1 MFQANCYNV
10 MIVSPSDISEERE
23 IAKNVLYR
31 WNELNSRFHNIVF
44 SVLGYDINA
53 HADSGIHPQES
64 LNHQLLEQADL
75 IIAIFWTKLGTPT
88 TEYSSGSVEEISKH
102 IEQGKKALIYF
113 SNKTVDPR
121 NIDSEQYKNLQEY
134 KKSIQGRAFYK
145 EFSSEDEFRKIL
157 ENDIQLFSNELIQ
170 NNTENKKKSNNTMQ
184 VTISDKEIEIL
195 KSMEDDGELQFIQ
208 FVDGP
213 NLNGRTID
221 NPREAA
227 EIKEAINKLESY
239 NLIEDIGYKG
249 ELFRLTAEG
258 YRACDEIH
266 KQMD

>member
-23 IAKNVLYR
+23 IAKDVLYR

-53 HADSGIHPQES
+53 HADSGTHPQES

-88 TEYSSGSVEEISKH
+88 TEYSSGSVEEITKH
-102 IEQGKKALIYF
+102 IQQGKKAHIYF
-113 SNKTVDPR
+113 SNKIIDPR
-121 NIDSEQYKNLQEY
+121 KVDAEQYKNLQKY
-134 KKSIQGRAFYK
+134 KNEIRGKTFYK
-145 EFSSEDEFRKIL
+145 EFSTEEEFRKIL
-157 ENDIQLFSNELIQ
+157 EDDIQLFSNELVEH
-170 NNTENKKKSNNTMQ
+170 NSENRTKVNNTMQ

-195 KSMEDDGELQFIQ
+195 KSMEDDGELQYIQ

-227 EIKEAINKLESY
+227 KIKEAINKLESY

-266 KQMD
+266 KQMI

>member
-23 IAKNVLYR
+23 IAKDVLYR
-31 WNELNSRFHNIVF
+31 WNELNSGFHKIVF

-53 HADSGIHPQES
+53 HADSGAHPQES

-88 TEYSSGSVEEISKH
+88 TEYSSGSVEEITKH
-102 IEQGKKALIYF
+102 MQKGKKAHIYF
-113 SNKTVDPR
+113 SNKTINPQNVDA
-121 NIDSEQYKNLQEY
+121 EQYKNLQNY
-134 KKSIQGRAFYK
+134 KNGIRGKAFYK
-145 EFSSEDEFRKIL
+145 EFSTEEEFRKIL
-157 ENDIQLFSNELIQ
+157 EDDIQLFSNELVE
-170 NNTENKKKSNNTMQ
+170 NNSANRTKPTNTMQ
-184 VTISDKEIEIL
+184 VTISEKEIEIL
-195 KSMEDDGELQFIQ
+195 RAMEEDGELQYIEY
-208 FVDGP
+208 VDGP
-213 NLNGRTID
+213 NLNGRSID

-227 EIKEAINKLESY
+227 EIKEAISKLESY
-239 NLIEDIGYKG
+239 NLIEDMGYKG

-266 KQMD
+266 KQMN